1 MYITV
6 YICTHLHFLV
16 KILVPTY
23 LQKHTFP
30 SAATGRLPDGTAV
43 SVSGV
48 GLSPRSAW
56 LQTVIFETDTP
67 GGEMA
72 GGVRGRGRPNH
83 HPLPVSMVPQPAQRG
98 LGAQILSSLR
108 VSSVKESAHIL
119 GISVDTILT
128 ESSHLMSL

>member
-1 MYITV
+1 MQPNKT
-6 YICTHLHFLV
+6 
-16 KILVPTY
+16 
-23 LQKHTFP
+23 
-30 SAATGRLPDGTAV
+30 TGRLPDGTAV

-83 HPLPVSMVPQPAQRG
+83 HPLPKWWWAKWYVLRHRHCGRNGEAAKCGGRVPRSQDTEEQQAQHG
-98 LGAQILSSLR
+98 GSPGAVPFLL
-108 VSSVKESAHIL
+108 
-119 GISVDTILT
+119 
-128 ESSHLMSL
+128 